1 MQVMSKGADVI
12 AAAKEV
18 HDELGPGYTET
29 VYHRALESELSRE
42 GISFTSE
49 GSVPIYYKG
58 HPVGRRRPDMFVES
72 DDGTIIVE
80 LKAGSSGGDAQLLQ
94 YLDLLREN
102 DNYGISKG
110 ILIRFNDTVETIE
123 KDV

>member
-1 MQVMSKGADVI
+1 MSRGADVI
-12 AAAKEV
+12 KAAEEV
-18 HDELGPGYTET
+18 HDELGTGFTEN

-58 HPVGRRRPDMFVES
+58 FPVGRRRPDMFVEV
-72 DDGTIIVE
+72 DDSTIVVE
-80 LKAGSSGGDAQLLQ
+80 LKAGNSGGDEQLLQ

-110 ILIRFNDTVETIE
+110 ILIRFNDSVETVEKNI
-123 KDV
+123 